1 MIMEQTLSIPI
12 KVRKTLHSRIHE
24 IDWDHLEFGEHATD
38 HMLICDYQH
47 GHWQAPEIIPFGD
60 FSLPPTTVAFH
71 YGQTIF
77 EGLKAFRMDD
87 GRVHLF
93 RPQKHYDRM
102 VRSAER
108 LCMPMVSKEL
118 FLEGLHQFVQIDQE
132 WVPGQAGSALYL
144 RPFMIATDT
153 KLRAHASENYRFAIV
168 ASPSGPYYQKVM
180 RIKVEREYVRAPKG
194 GTGYAKCGGNY
205 GGAFYPT
212 KKANEQGYAQVIWTD
227 SKENRF
233 IEEAG
238 TMNIMFVING
248 ILVTPPLSDSILDG
262 ITRDSLITLAREAG
276 IPVEERPISVDE
288 LKTAFAK
295 KTIQEAFG
303 VGTAA
308 VIAPIGT
315 IGIDGID
322 YELPAAAQQ
331 NISSTL
337 KSLLEDIRHGRKP
350 DKHGWN
356 NFI

>member
-1 MIMEQTLSIPI
+1 MAQTITTPI
-12 KVRKTLHSRIHE
+12 KVRKTLHSRIRE
-24 IDWDHLEFGEHATD
+24 VDWDHLEFGQHSTD
-38 HMLICDYQH
+38 HMLVCDYKQ
-47 GHWQAPEIIPFGD
+47 GHWQTPEIIPFGD

-87 GRVHLF
+87 GRVHIF
-93 RPQKHYDRM
+93 RPQKHYERM

-118 FLEGLHQFVQIDQE
+118 FLEGLHQFVEIDQE
-132 WVPGQAGSALYL
+132 WVPGQAGCALYL
-144 RPFMIATDT
+144 RPFIIATDT
-153 KLRAHASENYRFAIV
+153 RLRAHASETYRFAIV
-168 ASPSGPYYQKVM
+168 ASPSGPYYQQTM
-180 RIKVEREYVRAPKG
+180 RIKVEREFVRAPKG

-212 KKANEQGYAQVIWTD
+212 KRANEQGYAQVIWTD
-227 SKENRF
+227 SKENQF

-238 TMNIMFVING
+238 TMNIMFVIDG

-262 ITRDSLITLAREAG
+262 ITRDSLITLARDAG
-276 IPVEERPISVDE
+276 IPVEERPVSVDE
-288 LKTAFAK
+288 LKKAFAG
-295 KTIQEAFG
+295 KTIREAFG

-322 YELPAAAQQ
+322 YDLPAPGKQ
-331 NISSTL
+331 NIASSI
-337 KSLLEDIRHGRKP
+337 KSLLEDIRYGRKL
-350 DKHGWN
+350 DNHGWN